1 MLNLEIENT
10 GFGQLLFAEMP
21 EVLLVSAG
29 ESTANAVLSPAETS
43 ATFASIRGG
52 TTTNVTL
59 AFPYPAGMLPGDY
72 DVYLRL
78 RAPLADET
86 AASTPRRVVRFAN
99 MDCYNPALKANYL
112 CSISLDEFTDIVP
125 EDLWFAHR
133 EATGSVFGGRW
144 TEGMTTDGNY
154 RKRDFSIDNPLP
166 QGKAGLVELDLTVE
180 ISSGILDAAPGI
192 AGFIFLA
199 DADGR
204 TPLPYGY
211 TANGWMR
218 LYGRQFTE
226 GEAITL
232 KIFLDSNLVSYE
244 AGGTVLHDSGG
255 RKLLPAGGMTR
266 ATSSVSIVGDGE
278 TGDMTG
284 RFSSDK
290 RVPTVML
297 VR

>member
-1 MLNLEIENT
+1 
-10 GFGQLLFAEMP
+10 
-21 EVLLVSAG
+21 LVI
-29 ESTANAVLSPAETS
+29 PAETS

-52 TTTNVTL
+52 TSTNVTL
-59 AFPYPAGMLPGDY
+59 TFPYPADTLPGDY
-72 DVYLRL
+72 DIYLRL

-86 AASTPRRVVRFAN
+86 ASSAPRRVVRFAN
-99 MDCYNPALKANYL
+99 RNGYNPSLKANYL
-112 CSISLDEFTDIVP
+112 CSVTLDEFTDIVP

-133 EATGSVFGGRW
+133 EATGAVFGGRW

-154 RKRDFSIDNPLP
+154 RKRDFSIDTPLP
-166 QGKAGLVELDLTVE
+166 QGKSALVELDLAVE
-180 ISSGILDAAPGI
+180 ISGGILDAAPGI

-211 TANGWMR
+211 TANGWTR

-244 AGGTVLHDSGG
+244 ASGTVLHDAGG
-255 RKLLPAGGMTR
+255 KVLLPAGGRTR

-278 TGDMTG
+278 TGDLIG
-284 RFSSDK
+284 RYSSDR
-290 RVPTVML
+290 RVPTML
-297 VR
+297 FVR